1 VPKSNEK
8 KSTPEVKNG
17 SRKSGGIMTRPTI
30 LARSIALLCALTC
43 SVWPVSAQQTATE
56 YNDKDKQKLA
66 QIAQRPEVIHR
77 IQDTWDAR
85 RRQDM
90 EFAFNVNQFF

>member
-1 VPKSNEK
+1 M
-8 KSTPEVKNG
+8 
-17 SRKSGGIMTRPTI
+17 SRPSI
-30 LARSIALLCALTC
+30 LARSVAVLCALAC

-56 YNDKDKQKLA
+56 FNDKDKQKLA

-85 RRQDM
+85 RRQDIHQHRGRST
-90 EFAFNVNQFF
+90 ATRRRCFN